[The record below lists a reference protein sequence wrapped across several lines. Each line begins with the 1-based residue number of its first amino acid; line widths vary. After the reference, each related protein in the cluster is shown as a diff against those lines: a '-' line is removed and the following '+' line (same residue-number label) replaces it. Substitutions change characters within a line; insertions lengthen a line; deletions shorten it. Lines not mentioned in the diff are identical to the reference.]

1 MSVNEK
7 RSSSMGSGSDESI
20 RETTI
25 IAPNAH
31 IEAGPKSPFSGR
43 SIPINIADNERVPG
57 SPSYYQ
63 KDGLRTEGDE
73 QDHSV
78 EPKLTTRR
86 FLTFVA
92 MAMLWTGSQIPTFL
106 FGSVSCYCS
115 ILLQSLTK

>member
-25 IAPNAH
+25 IAPTAN

-43 SIPINIADNERVPG
+43 SIPINNIADNERVPR
-57 SPSYYQ
+57 SPLYYE

-73 QDHSV
+73 QDHSI

-106 FGSVSCYCS
+106 FGSVSE
-115 ILLQSLTK
+115 